1 MNKTKK
7 EEENEREK
15 VPEEQTRVHNIEEA
29 NTAELWSKRKEELQD
44 KVFWKAEE
52 GQHQIKFL
60 TEGDPHTSEWEGK
73 QFNKVLFEVEVKGN
87 RFLWD
92 VNKGITLNSLFGQ
105 IVLVANSKGGKISG
119 ETINLAVKGSG
130 KETKYI
136 VLEALQLSQKSS
148 DENIRSEG
156 DVE

>member
-1 MNKTKK
+1 
-7 EEENEREK
+7 
-15 VPEEQTRVHNIEEA
+15 
-29 NTAELWSKRKEELQD
+29 
-44 KVFWKAEE
+44 
-52 GQHQIKFL
+52 
-60 TEGDPHTSEWEGK
+60 
-73 QFNKVLFEVEVKGN
+73 EVEVKGN